1 MINKIKLI
9 NVSIATCSYLV
20 TESVSVSLY
29 VCVCVCVCVCLLRT
43 LRIYSQQI
51 QVYDTVLLTTDTM
64 IVLIEK
70 IPRTYSSYE

>member
-29 VCVCVCVCVCLLRT
+29 VCVCVCVFVENT
-43 LRIYSQQI
+43 
-51 QVYDTVLLTTDTM
+51 
-64 IVLIEK
+64 
-70 IPRTYSSYE
+70 

>member
-9 NVSIATCSYLV
+9 NVSIATCSYPV

-29 VCVCVCVCVCLLRT
+29 VCVCVCLLRT

-64 IVLIEK
+64 IVLI
-70 IPRTYSSYE
+70 